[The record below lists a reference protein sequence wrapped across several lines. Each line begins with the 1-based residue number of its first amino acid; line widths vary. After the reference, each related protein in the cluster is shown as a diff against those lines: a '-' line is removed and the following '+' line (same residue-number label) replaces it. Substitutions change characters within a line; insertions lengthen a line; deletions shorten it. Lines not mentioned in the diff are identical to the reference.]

1 MATQI
6 KNLINQYS
14 IAVLLPGFH
23 AENALPA
30 VVIKRLIIQLKY
42 VEINDHKTVTNW
54 CLRGRMERDFVD
66 ERCERRM
73 DSNFLIRMPP

>member
-23 AENALPA
+23 AENTLPA

-42 VEINDHKTVTNW
+42 VEINDH
-54 CLRGRMERDFVD
+54 
-66 ERCERRM
+66 
-73 DSNFLIRMPP
+73 